1 LGIEEIDFTEQEIA
15 DFYHRIMENIRELRK
30 SKGFSQMDLAYAIG
44 HKSMSSI
51 AKIESGHE
59 NKHYNL
65 EHLYKISKVLG
76 VDICELLKSH

>member
-1 LGIEEIDFTEQEIA
+1 MGIAEKDFTEQEIA
-15 DFYHRIMENIRELRK
+15 GFYHRIMENVRELRK
-30 SKGFSQMDLAYAIG
+30 SRGISQMDLAYAIG

-65 EHLYKISKVLG
+65 EHLYKIARVLD
-76 VDICELLKSH
+76 VDICELLKAD